1 MSQVEGIKVLLTS
14 KCNIIRS
21 NSRTFFNNT
30 IRCNNTVTKTISN
43 RMESQ
48 SSKTSIINSSSSKYL
63 PSITIS
69 KVSIGLLIPMIDN

>member
-48 SSKTSIINSSSSKYL
+48 SSKTSIINSSSKYL

>member
-21 NSRTFFNNT
+21 SSKTFFNNT

-48 SSKTSIINSSSSKYL
+48 SSKTSIINSSSKYL

-69 KVSIGLLIPMIDN
+69 KVSIGLLISMIDN